1 MHPSSRH
8 HPRLVQTAACLGFAV
23 VLIDVSVVNVALD
36 ALRTAFGA
44 AVTDLQWVVNAYALV
59 FAATLL
65 MAGALGDRL
74 GAKRVFIAG
83 YAIFTLS
90 SIGCGIA
97 HSMEALIAWR
107 LVQGIGASLLVPNSL
122 AVLRVAFD
130 DAAAFHAAHLHN
142 ESRRTLNRLKVLSVL
157 PEPAVA
163 PYLQRIV

>member
-1 MHPSSRH
+1 MQTSSTP

-74 GAKRVFIAG
+74 GAKRVFMAG
-83 YAIFTLS
+83 YTIFTLS
-90 SIGCGIA
+90 SIGCGMA
-97 HSMEALIAWR
+97 HSMGALIAWR
-107 LVQGIGASLLVPNSL
+107 LVQGIGASLLVP
-122 AVLRVAFD
+122 
-130 DAAAFHAAHLHN
+130 
-142 ESRRTLNRLKVLSVL
+142 
-157 PEPAVA
+157 
-163 PYLQRIV
+163 